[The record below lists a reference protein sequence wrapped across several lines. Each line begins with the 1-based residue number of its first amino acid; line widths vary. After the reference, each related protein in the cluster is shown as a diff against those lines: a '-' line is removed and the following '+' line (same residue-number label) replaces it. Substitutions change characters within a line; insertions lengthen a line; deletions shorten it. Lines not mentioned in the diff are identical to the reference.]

1 MAESQDSAQTPA
13 PVTQEDITATLLE
26 ITADLDKA
34 QVLQEKL
41 PAWWI
46 DADTQTR
53 QALQDAHEDSQH
65 PHEQAARLLAR
76 VKSLKV
82 FCAERLQAF
91 LASKGHASLDIEHDM
106 LEVPRRSFRM
116 KVPIGPAIEVIKT
129 ERHSLLQAAMQ
140 NFPQAL
146 AEPGAM
152 PQGSVIRAGQTLVQG
167 LSAET
172 FVGYCRELDLGA
184 AYQQHLREVFNLP
197 APGDSVAAER
207 GYNPAVST
215 LGQARR
221 MDMQTDLHIAYAK
234 GDISQSTYA
243 VLLALIKANAPA
255 DQMQHLL
262 FHGKP
267 LVWQG
272 LNIGGSCVWGVM
284 VLAHAATDGFS
295 SGPLVLYMPNEP
307 LRPWYEYPS
316 LDDFKQYLTL
326 KLQVQAYRRFFT
338 GYLDESERFGFFQ
351 RFDQRR
357 TLARLEPVA
366 ETGNLSSFFF
376 NVGTGKLLLDAHVLA
391 VPTAQA
397 DEDARQQRLQ
407 SYLDAGLTVLNVAGF
422 VVPVV
427 GALMTGIGIG
437 QLLGEVFEGIDDW
450 NHREKA
456 EALGHLLNVAESMA
470 GMALFAAGAK
480 VFSAAKR
487 QVTRPVDFFDGMEAV
502 KRPDDSAW
510 LWPRRPRA
518 YRQPPDVIAGTV
530 ANGAGV
536 YQVNGKFYVKIEGG
550 VYSMV
555 FDTHAKQWRATH
567 PLHSEAYR
575 PVLEHN
581 LTGGWRFEW
590 ERPEEWE
597 SPSYIIK
604 RLHPALGALS
614 DERLKEIAS
623 ITDLS
628 LSELRYLAVENLPL
642 PERFKEGVARFIQ
655 EQKVR
660 DLTWQLEHQAQL
672 DIGTARTQMFALP
685 YMAGWPSGRFFEVLD
700 NEGNLLERYPDV
712 APFDYDDLSIHITKQ
727 QLENGEVMPT
737 LLSALD
743 ADETQALLG
752 GVVEA
757 DEAEA
762 TLKRRLLASL
772 QVTHRQ
778 VYEQLYQDAD
788 VITHSDHGLLK
799 SHYPRLPNRIAWEL
813 LSKTSSLELGRL
825 REAGR
830 VPLALAQQTR
840 EALQLLEE
848 DQALSGLYWPR
859 QGSEA
864 TQRLVVGLLAR
875 VPDWPQAMSLQVRR
889 ETLTGE
895 LIAQGGTPSAA
906 LRRTVVTSARGCQAF
921 DGHGKALGTLATGE
935 EGFYQA
941 LTDTLSADQLAT
953 LKLNGGQRGAFLR
966 HDLLAKAETERK
978 TLARCLWPERPVPKP
993 ALACIQAVL
1002 EDPPAQPAALMRKAR
1017 KLYPKLDSRQL
1028 SRLLQELGPD
1038 HVSRAKAVKALEGQ
1052 LKVLLLTLKRWS
1064 DDKAA
1069 TKDMSRSA
1077 RKDFRSARQSV
1088 MKAIERS
1095 WKRKTLLP
1103 DEKGQVFGLKL
1114 DAMATGPLPQ
1124 LPAEVDFAH
1133 VRVLSLKHMAL
1144 NNDVTQFLGHF
1155 KGLQTLDLMG
1165 NKLTDLPQTL
1175 EQMPGLQRL
1184 YLSDNQ
1190 LQLTEASRTTLAG
1203 LTELRLL
1210 DLNRNPLL
1218 NAPTIS
1224 RMLDLQTLFLNS
1236 CSLRELPV
1244 GLRRPPYLETVD
1256 LRGNRITQL
1265 PQWLADVPRGVA
1277 RTLNLGDN
1285 PLDPSSRQ
1293 LVSNY
1298 RNRVGVG
1305 MGFLEDDIARMTEQ
1319 RAQELWLKDVGT
1331 LFTTKQSTWTALR
1344 AEPGSDGLF
1353 NLLAGLGGT
1362 ADTKKVREDMSR
1374 RVWWVMDS
1382 AETDA
1387 GLRQEIFERAAT
1399 PLNCDDAAAASF
1411 SNLEVLTH
1419 IHEASR
1425 SVEGGQLTAEPL
1437 LHFGRGLFRL
1447 DQLERYARRHS
1458 EEHPSADPLE
1468 VSLAFRKGL
1477 ADRFHLP
1484 GQPKHMRFESLAEV
1498 TSQHLTE
1505 AAEQLRTAENSSEL
1519 LNYLVEL
1526 PLWTGYLKKAN
1537 SVPLDRLTKP
1547 FDERMQAVFD
1557 QGETLGDADYR
1568 EQMNVILQARA
1579 QVESTEIR
1587 RQTEEA
1593 LKPGALT
1600 ACPLPLL

>member
-1 MAESQDSAQTPA
+1 MAESQDSAQTAA
-13 PVTQEDITATLLE
+13 PVTQEQVTAALLE

-34 QVLQEKL
+34 QVLQETL

-46 DADTQTR
+46 DADSQTR
-53 QALQDAHEDSQH
+53 QALQNAHEHSQH

-76 VKSLKV
+76 VKPLKV
-82 FCAERLQAF
+82 FCAERLKAF
-91 LASKGHASLDIEHDM
+91 LAAKGHASLDIERDT
-106 LEVPRRSFRM
+106 LDVPQRSFKM
-116 KVPIGPAIEVIKT
+116 KAPVGPAIEVIKT

-140 NFPQAL
+140 NFPQAF
-146 AEPGAM
+146 AEPGGM
-152 PQGSVIRAGQTLVQG
+152 EQGSVIRAGQAVIEG

-184 AYQQHLREVFNLP
+184 AYQRHLREVFNLP
-197 APGDSVAAER
+197 ASGNSAAAAR
-207 GYNPAVST
+207 SYNPTVST
-215 LGQARR
+215 LGQARC
-221 MDMQTDLHIAYAK
+221 MDMQTDLHLAYAK
-234 GDISQSTYA
+234 GDISQSTYT
-243 VLLALIKANAPA
+243 VLQALIKADAPA
-255 DQMQHLL
+255 EQMQHLL

-284 VLAHAATDGFS
+284 VLAHASTDGFS
-295 SGPLVLYMPNEP
+295 SGPVVLYMPNEP
-307 LRPWYEYPS
+307 IRPWYEYPS

-326 KLQVQAYRRFFT
+326 KLQVQTYRRFFT
-338 GYLDESERFGFFQ
+338 GYLDESERFDFFQ
-351 RFDQRR
+351 RFDRSR

-366 ETGNLSSFFF
+366 ETGNLSRFFF
-376 NVGTGKLLLDAHVLA
+376 NVGTGKLLLDAHLLA

-397 DEDARQQRLQ
+397 DEDARRKRLQ
-407 SYLDAGLTVLNVAGF
+407 NYLDAGLTVLNVAGF
-422 VVPVV
+422 VVPGL
-427 GALMTGIGIG
+427 GALMMGVGIG
-437 QLLGEVFEGIDDW
+437 QLLGEVFEGTDDW

-456 EALGHLLNVAESMA
+456 EALGHLVNVAESIA

-487 QVTRPVDFFDGMEAV
+487 LITRPVDFFDSMEAV
-502 KRPDDSAW
+502 KRPDDSTG
-510 LWPRRPRA
+510 LWRRRAQA
-518 YRQPPDVIAGTV
+518 YRQPPEVIAGSV

-536 YQVNGKFYVKIEGG
+536 YQVNGRFYVKIEGG

-555 FDTHAKQWRATH
+555 FDAGTKQWRALH
-567 PLHSEAYR
+567 PQRGEAYR

-581 LTGGWRFEW
+581 SMGGWRFEW

-597 SPSYIIK
+597 NRSYIIK

-614 DERLKEIAS
+614 DERLNEIAH
-623 ITDLS
+623 IADLS
-628 LSELRYLAVENLPL
+628 LSELRYLAAENLPL
-642 PERFKEGVARFIQ
+642 PERFRDGVVRFIQ

-672 DIGTARTQMFALP
+672 DTSTARTQMFALP
-685 YMAGWPSGRFFEVLD
+685 HMADWPSGRYFEVLSR
-700 NEGNLLERYPDV
+700 EGNLLGRYPDV
-712 APFDYDDLSIHITKQ
+712 APFNYEDMSIHITER
-727 QLENGEVMPT
+727 QLEDGEVIPT
-737 LLSALD
+737 LLAALD
-743 ADETQALLG
+743 ADETQTLLG
-752 GVVEA
+752 GVVEPDA
-757 DEAEA
+757 AEA

-772 QVTHRQ
+772 DLTHRQ
-778 VYEQLYQDAD
+778 VCEQLYQDAE

-799 SHYPRLPNRIAWEL
+799 SRYPRLPNRIAWEL
-813 LSKTSSLELGRL
+813 LSRTPSVELGRL
-825 REAGR
+825 RESGR

-848 DQALSGLYWPR
+848 DQAFSGLYWPR

-864 TQRLVVGLLAR
+864 TQRLAVGLLAR

-895 LIAQGGTPSAA
+895 LIAQQGAPDAA
-906 LRRTVVTSARGCQAF
+906 LRRTVVTTARGCQAF
-921 DGHGKALGTLATGE
+921 DGQGKALAPLATGE

-941 LTDTLSADQLAT
+941 LTDTLSTDQLAT
-953 LKLNGGQRGAFLR
+953 LKLTSAQRGAFLR
-966 HDLLAKAETERK
+966 HELLARAQAERK
-978 TLARCLWPERPVPKP
+978 TLARYLWPQRPQPKP
-993 ALACIQAVL
+993 ALACIQAVRQ
-1002 EDPPAQPAALMRKAR
+1002 DPPTQPAALMRKGR

-1028 SRLLQELGPD
+1028 GWLLHDLGPD
-1038 HVSRAKAVKALEGQ
+1038 HVSRAKAVKGLEGQ
-1052 LKVLLLTLKRWS
+1052 LKVLLLTLKRWY

-1069 TKDMSRSA
+1069 TKGMSRSA

-1088 MKAIERS
+1088 MKSIERS

-1103 DEKGQVFGLKL
+1103 NEEGQVFGLKL
-1114 DAMATGPLPQ
+1114 DGMVAGPLPQ

-1144 NNDVTQFLGHF
+1144 NNDVAQFLEHF

-1165 NKLTDLPQTL
+1165 NTLTDLPQTL

-1210 DLNRNPLL
+1210 DLNNNPLL
-1218 NAPTIS
+1218 NAPTVG
-1224 RMLDLQTLFLNS
+1224 RMLDLRTLFLNS
-1236 CSLRELPV
+1236 CSLRELPG

-1256 LRGNRITQL
+1256 LRGNRITAL

-1277 RTLNLGDN
+1277 RTLNLGGN
-1285 PLDPSSRQ
+1285 PLDAASRQ
-1293 LVSNY
+1293 LLSRY
-1298 RNRVGVG
+1298 RSRVGVG

-1331 LFTTKQSTWTALR
+1331 LFTSKQATWSALK

-1353 NLLAGLGGT
+1353 HLLAGLGGA
-1362 ADTKKVREDMSR
+1362 ADTNTVREDMSR
-1374 RVWWVMDS
+1374 RVWWVLET
-1382 AETDA
+1382 AEHDA
-1387 GLRQEIFERAAT
+1387 ALRQEVFDRAAT

-1419 IHEASR
+1419 IHEASKA
-1425 SVEGGQLTAEPL
+1425 VEGGQLTAEPL
-1437 LHFGRGLFRL
+1437 LHLSRGLFRL
-1447 DQLERYARRHS
+1447 DRLERFARKHS
-1458 EEHPSADPLE
+1458 DEHPSADPLE

-1477 ADRFHLP
+1477 ADTFDLP
-1484 GQPKHMRFESLAEV
+1484 GQPRDMRFESLSEV
-1498 TSQHLTE
+1498 KPLHLRAAADQVR
-1505 AAEQLRTAENSSEL
+1505 AAEESSEL

-1526 PLWTGYLKKAN
+1526 PVWTGYLKKAN
-1537 SVPLDRLTKP
+1537 SVSLGRLTAP

-1557 QGETLGDADYR
+1557 QGETLSDTDYR
-1568 EQMNVILQARA
+1568 EQMNVILQERN
-1579 QVESTEIR
+1579 QVESAEIR
-1587 RQTEEA
+1587 RQTVEA